1 MTRLFC
7 QRLSCQ
13 PSSLQRLRL
22 LLGRRV
28 SCSAVLLATLMGAP
42 VAVHASAL
50 DTINQLCLAGF
61 SAAVS
66 GSGKSAPEG
75 MASYTCDCF
84 VDRVSQRISL
94 AEAQAT
100 CTRLASSRF
109 KLQ

>member
-7 QRLSCQ
+7 LGLFRQPRSLRGLS
-13 PSSLQRLRL
+13 LF
-22 LLGRRV
+22 LGRRV
-28 SCSAVLLATLMGAP
+28 SCSAVLLATLTGAP

-61 SAAVS
+61 SAAIS